1 MKLQYF
7 GTFLLVF
14 MLNKQVIA
22 QIDESTAEE
31 KVKTALCLDGRTID
45 QVLKDKF
52 HTRSQRDL
60 GWQVFKEQEQYD
72 VERAFLMSKSMQL
85 RFRWHVNAEGAISS
99 DGGRSSSLCVKS
111 D

>member
-1 MKLQYF
+1 MNLKYF
-7 GTFLLVF
+7 LVFFLTF
-14 MLNKQVIA
+14 MLNNQVTA

-31 KVKTALCLDGRTID
+31 KVKTALCFDGQTID

-60 GWQVFKEQEQYD
+60 GWQVFKEQYQYD

-85 RFRWHVNAEGAISS
+85 RFRWHVNAEGVISS